1 MNDDYQHQTV
11 LLHEAV
17 DLLITE
23 PAGHYVD
30 ATFGRGGHSRLIL
43 DQLSKTGQLLAFDK
57 DPQAVAAAVAWESD
71 SRFTIKHQS
80 FASLVSVLQQRRW
93 HGKVAGILLD
103 LGVSSP
109 QLDNPERGFSFTQD
123 GPLDMRMNSQ
133 IGLSAADWLAQAREA
148 EIADALYH
156 YGEERYARRMARA
169 IVAARQYQPITRT
182 AQLAAIVAAAN
193 PRWEQGK
200 NPATR
205 AFQGI
210 RIQINGELDELQLV
224 LEQALEGLRVGGRL
238 VVISFHSL
246 EDRLVK
252 RFMRTHVKGDQNL
265 PAGLPFT
272 ERELCRRL
280 RLVGK
285 KYRASAAEVA
295 HNPRARSAVM
305 RVAEKIA

>member
-1 MNDDYQHQTV
+1 MNDHYQHQTV

-17 DLLITE
+17 ELLITE
-23 PAGHYVD
+23 PAGCYVD

-43 DQLSKTGQLLAFDK
+43 DQLSAAGQLLAFDK
-57 DPQAVAAAVAWESD
+57 DPQAVAAAAAWASD

-80 FASLVSVLQQRRW
+80 FSSLVSVLKQCRW
-93 HGKVAGILLD
+93 QGEVAGILLD

-133 IGLSAADWLAQAREA
+133 IGLSAADWLAQARET

-265 PAGLPFT
+265 PTGLPFT
-272 ERELCRRL
+272 EHELHRRL

-285 KYRASAAEVA
+285 KYRASAEEVA